1 MKNIKVAFF
10 DTKPYDRE
18 FFDKANEK
26 FGFQL
31 TYFETRLGSASAR
44 MAAGFDAVSAFVN
57 DDVGEETVK
66 ELIRLGV
73 KVIAMRCAGYNNV
86 NLAAAYGKILV
97 MRVPGYS
104 PYAVAEYALAMLQT
118 LNRSLHRAY
127 NRIREN
133 NFSINGLIG
142 FDLRGKTFGIVG
154 TGKIGRVFAELLQG
168 FGVRLLAYDV
178 FPNREAAKALHMEYV
193 SLEKLYA
200 ESDVISLHCPL
211 TPDNIHLINADAI
224 ARMKQGVYLINTSR
238 GKLVD
243 TAALIAGLKS
253 RKIGGACLDVYE
265 EESDYFFEDRSGSAI
280 DDDILAR
287 LLTFPNVL
295 VTSHQAFF
303 TREAMTNIATAWR
316 GANWS
321 TASAISATGT
331 GNVPARSR
339 IPPPVTHNAV
349 AFRPPGSDARE
360 GGRAFSLSNR
370 KEHHVRFR
378 STFHQCCPV
387 LRQPRGTEALPCRS
401 RAGHGDERRLPLSL
415 LRRNHARRRRRR
427 RLHSA
432 AASGAQPVQLR
443 RM

>member
-1 MKNIKVAFF
+1 ML
-10 DTKPYDRE
+10 R
-18 FFDKANEK
+18 
-26 FGFQL
+26 
-31 TYFETRLGSASAR
+31 SASEKR
-44 MAAGFDAVSAFVN
+44 
-57 DDVGEETVK
+57 
-66 ELIRLGV
+66 
-73 KVIAMRCAGYNNV
+73 
-86 NLAAAYGKILV
+86 
-97 MRVPGYS
+97 
-104 PYAVAEYALAMLQT
+104 
-118 LNRSLHRAY
+118 RSLSIQLLSCY

-211 TPDNIHLINADAI
+211 TPDNVHLINADAI

-265 EESDYFFEDRSGSAI
+265 QESDYFFEDRSGSAI

-303 TREAMTNIATAWR
+303 TREAMTNIAKVTLQ
-316 GANWS
+316 N
-321 TASAISATGT
+321 ISDCMEGRELVNCICYQCDGT
-331 GNVPARSR
+331 RQCPGKK
-339 IPPPVTHNAV
+339 
-349 AFRPPGSDARE
+349 PGSPAC
-360 GGRAFSLSNR
+360 RA
-370 KEHHVRFR
+370 
-378 STFHQCCPV
+378 
-387 LRQPRGTEALPCRS
+387 
-401 RAGHGDERRLPLSL
+401 
-415 LRRNHARRRRRR
+415 
-427 RLHSA
+427 
-432 AASGAQPVQLR
+432 
-443 RM
+443 